1 MNCDGDIALYDKDI
15 NETDRTR
22 IELEARLE
30 GTLYP

>member
-1 MNCDGDIALYDKDI
+1 MACDADIAAYDKDI
-15 NETDRTR
+15 AESTRDR